1 MRNRFGKMGMLF
13 MLIIMAVIIATTAY
27 ADSALPQ
34 SKEDIPSEWAE
45 TEIVKA
51 IEINLVPQNIQGEY
65 RVNITREEFSGVAV
79 SLYEAISG
87 KEGMMPK
94 ENPFS
99 DTQTPEVMIANNL
112 GIVQG
117 AGDGTFA
124 PDDEITR
131 EQISVML
138 YRTLQ
143 AAKPGYNYPGLDNYI
158 FDDYDRISPWA
169 REAVNYLYGIEV
181 INGVGE
187 NLFNPGG
194 STSREE
200 AIVLAKRMND
210 KVLVSKDNLVV
221 SRAGTSRREIILRL
235 KLEELLAQEMGKPYK
250 WGGTGP
256 NSYDCSGLVYSVY
269 GKLGISLPRTASSQA
284 KVGTKVDKEDLE
296 YGDLV
301 FFARDGKS
309 INHVGIYAG
318 DGEMIHAPQTGDVVK
333 RTTIMSGY
341 YQRCYYTAKRVIS

>member
-1 MRNRFGKMGMLF
+1 MKNRFSKLSMIF
-13 MLIIMAVIIATTAY
+13 ILIIMAFIVATTTY
-27 ADSALPQ
+27 ADTAIPPSD
-34 SKEDIPSEWAE
+34 EDIPSQWANADIE
-45 TEIVKA
+45 KAVEIGLA
-51 IEINLVPQNIQGEY
+51 PGNIQGEY
-65 RVNITREEFSGVAV
+65 RSSITREEFSGVAV
-79 SLYEAISG
+79 KLYEAMSG
-87 KEGMMPK
+87 KKGELP
-94 ENPFS
+94 EESPFT
-99 DTQTPEVMIANNL
+99 DTQTPEVVIANSL

-117 AGDGTFA
+117 AGDGTFV
-124 PDDEITR
+124 PDDAITR

-138 YRTLQ
+138 YRTLK
-143 AAKPGYNYPGLDNYI
+143 AAKPGYNYPGSDNYI
-158 FDDYDRISPWA
+158 FDDYDKISTWA
-169 REAVNYLYGIEV
+169 REAVSYLYGIEV

-210 KVLVSKDNLVV
+210 KVLVSRDNLVV
-221 SRAGTSRREIILRL
+221 SRAGTSRREIVLRL
-235 KLEELLAQEMGKPYK
+235 KLEELLDKEMGKPYK

-256 NSYDCSGLVYSVY
+256 DSYDCSGLVYSVY

-284 KVGTKVDKEDLE
+284 SVGIKVAKEDLE

-301 FFARDGKS
+301 FFARDGKN
-309 INHVGIYAG
+309 INHVGIYVG

-341 YQRCYYTAKRVIS
+341 YQRCYYTARRVIS